1 MAQAKHRRTAM
12 AAAML
17 TPVFMGFTPVFGK
30 LAMLAG
36 LDAYT
41 LSALRTGLAA
51 LVMWVVY
58 LLFFRRYTY
67 IFAAGLLGTLAVGV
81 VNGIGSLLFYNGLQL
96 LNNASLAQ
104 LLNMTYVIFAM
115 LLTRIYGQRISWKS
129 ALRAGLAF
137 AAVYLLTAAHDSA
150 GAFHWL
156 GVGLMLGSGFMYALH
171 VIISQRVMYEMPA
184 PTMALYGMTFMSLS
198 VLAVRLVAG
207 AASPLAWAPS
217 DPAGWWFVASLA
229 AVTALSRV
237 TLFAGVRGLGGVQ
250 AILLNMAEVGVTL
263 LASFVWLGERM
274 TPVQWLGVVILSAS
288 VLLALWD
295 DAAPKTTV
303 QRARHAPQESPA
315 TAAPASPPPR

>member
-1 MAQAKHRRTAM
+1 M

-41 LSALRTGLAA
+41 LSAMRTGLAA

-58 LLFFRRYTY
+58 LLFFRKYTF
-67 IFAAGLLGTLAVGV
+67 IFTAGLLGTLAVGV
-81 VNGIGSLLFYNGLQL
+81 VNGLGSLLFYNGLQL

-104 LLNMTYVIFAM
+104 LLNMTYAIFAM

-129 ALRAGLAF
+129 ALRAVLAF
-137 AAVYLLTAAHDSA
+137 GGVYLLTAAHDTTA
-150 GAFHWL
+150 AFHWL
-156 GVGLMLGSGFMYALH
+156 GVGLMLGAGFMYALH
-171 VIISQRVMYEMPA
+171 VILSQRVMYEMPA

-198 VLAVRLVAG
+198 LLIVRLVAG
-207 AASPLAWAPS
+207 AAVPLAWAPA
-217 DPAGWWFVASLA
+217 DPAGWWFVVGLA

-263 LASFVWLGERM
+263 LAGFFWLGERM
-274 TPVQWLGVVILSAS
+274 TPVQWIGVAILSAS
-288 VLLALWD
+288 VLLAPWD
-295 DAAPKTTV
+295 DAS
-303 QRARHAPQESPA
+303 RAEETAPQPLQRPAAQESAP
-315 TAAPASPPPR
+315 TAAPASSRQS